1 VIGFMDVVDLVEVEN
16 NDKVEAINPGD
27 TVKVS
32 FQVREGTRLRTQAFE
47 GTVIRSRGKNTSG
60 TFTVRRV
67 SHGVGVERTF
77 PRYSPLLQSV
87 EVMRRGKVRRARLY
101 YLRGLSGRAARVKEM
116 TRQRPA

>member
-1 VIGFMDVVDLVEVEN
+1 MDVVDLVQVEN
-16 NDKVEAINPGD
+16 NEKVEAINPGD

-32 FQVREGTRLRTQAFE
+32 FQVREGNRIRAQAFE

-67 SHGVGVERTF
+67 SHGVGVERIF

-87 EVMRRGKVRRARLY
+87 EVLRRGKVRRARLY
-101 YLRGLSGRAARVKEM
+101 YLRQRSGRAARVKEM
-116 TRQRPA
+116 TRQRPS